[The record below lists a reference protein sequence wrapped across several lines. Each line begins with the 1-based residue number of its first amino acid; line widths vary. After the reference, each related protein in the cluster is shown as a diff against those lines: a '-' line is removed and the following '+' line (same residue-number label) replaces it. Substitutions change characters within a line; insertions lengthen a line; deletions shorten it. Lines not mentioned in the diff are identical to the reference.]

1 MVTDIRITQ
10 DKNDLLS
17 CLQLRRTVFI
27 EEQNVPEYEEVDGDD
42 PNCEHVLLTIDET
55 PVGAARLKYY
65 DNFIKVQRVCVLEDY
80 RGQGIGSNIIN
91 FIINYVKENDIRQS
105 VRLGS
110 HTHALEFYKGL
121 GYIEFGDEYLDAD
134 IFHKDMAYQIK

>member
-91 FIINYVKENDIRQS
+91 FIINYVKENDIRQIGRAH
-105 VRLGS
+105 V
-110 HTHALEFYKGL
+110 
-121 GYIEFGDEYLDAD
+121 
-134 IFHKDMAYQIK
+134 